1 MTFHILVV
9 CTGNICRSPM
19 GEIVLRKY
27 LAAAG
32 LSEVEVSSAG
42 VSSEESGN
50 PIDWRAQRVLAENG
64 YELPDN
70 HCAHRVTA
78 AEMQQADLILAMT
91 RGHAAALQRFAE
103 KYGVEKEKI
112 KLWQEFTGEISSHNS
127 ASFDV
132 ADPWYGDAAGFLDTL
147 QSIEKGAAGIT
158 AYLKSHNCQ

>member
-64 YELPDN
+64 YELPAN

-78 AEMQQADLILAMT
+78 AEI
-91 RGHAAALQRFAE
+91 
-103 KYGVEKEKI
+103 
-112 KLWQEFTGEISSHNS
+112 
-127 ASFDV
+127 
-132 ADPWYGDAAGFLDTL
+132 
-147 QSIEKGAAGIT
+147 
-158 AYLKSHNCQ
+158 